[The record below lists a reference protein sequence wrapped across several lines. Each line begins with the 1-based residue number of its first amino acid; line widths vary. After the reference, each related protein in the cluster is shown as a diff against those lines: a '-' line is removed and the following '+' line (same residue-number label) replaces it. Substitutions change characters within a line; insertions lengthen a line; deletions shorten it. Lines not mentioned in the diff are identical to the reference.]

1 LSYIKKIPFDVI
13 KIDKAFLDDVDI
25 DQKSRLVIKNIVD
38 LAHILDAYV
47 VIEGVQDEKQVEM
60 LKEMGADAIQGYFYS
75 RPLPAAQYQEFLEDN
90 LFEYKAKVARRRK
103 K

>member
-1 LSYIKKIPFDVI
+1 MKYRNVI

-47 VIEGVQDEKQVEM
+47 VIEGVQDEKQVQM
-60 LKEMGADAIQGYFYS
+60 LTQMGADAIQGYFYS
-75 RPLPAAQYQEFLEDN
+75 RPLPADKYQEFLEDN
-90 LFEYKAKVARRRK
+90 LFEYKAKTKGRK
-103 K
+103 KA